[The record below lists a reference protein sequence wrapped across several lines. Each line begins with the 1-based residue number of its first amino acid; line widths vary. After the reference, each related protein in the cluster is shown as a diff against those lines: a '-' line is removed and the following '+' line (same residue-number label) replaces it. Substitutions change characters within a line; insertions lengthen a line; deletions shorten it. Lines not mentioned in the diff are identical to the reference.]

1 MQEPTQDDW
10 FLAANDAWDAGAHKK
25 ALSLFL
31 KAAAAG
37 EIHALN
43 SVGYFLDHGIGVK
56 KNAAAARDWYRKAA
70 KAGDAAGCA
79 NLAICYR
86 DEGNFRWARFWFER
100 AYAQGDGDAAL
111 ELGRLFLWEGAN
123 RNDHKVVHY
132 LGKAAA
138 SPSITPNGR
147 KEAQALLKSLGR
159 KQSPSAR

>member
-10 FLAANDAWDAGAHKK
+10 FLAANDAWDAGSHKK

-123 RNDHKVVHY
+123 QNDHKVVHY

-159 KQSPSAR
+159 K

>member
-10 FLAANDAWDAGAHKK
+10 FVEANNAWDAGAHKK

-31 KAAAAG
+31 KAASTG

-56 KNAAAARDWYRKAA
+56 KNPAAAREWYRKAA
-70 KAGDAAGCA
+70 RAGDVAGCA

-111 ELGRLFLWEGAN
+111 ELGRLFLWEGPN

-132 LGKAAA
+132 LTQAVASASVSAGGK
-138 SPSITPNGR
+138 
-147 KEAQALLKSLGR
+147 KEAGRLLKSLGR
-159 KQSPSAR
+159 K

>member
-10 FLAANDAWDAGAHKK
+10 FFAANDAWDAGAHKK

-37 EIHALN
+37 ETHALN
-43 SVGYFLDHGIGVK
+43 SVGYFLDHGIGVQR
-56 KNAAAARDWYRKAA
+56 NPAAARAWYRKAA
-70 KAGDAAGCA
+70 RAGDVAGCA

-86 DEGNFRWARFWFER
+86 DEGNFRWARYWFER

-111 ELGRLFLWEGAN
+111 ELGRLFLWEGPN

-132 LGKAAA
+132 LTQAVA
-138 SPSITPNGR
+138 SAHATADGR
-147 KEAQALLKSLGR
+147 KEAGRLLKSLGR
-159 KQSPSAR
+159 K

>member
-1 MQEPTQDDW
+1 MQEPTRDDW
-10 FLAANDAWDAGAHKK
+10 FFAANDAWDAGAHKK

-37 EIHALN
+37 ETHALN
-43 SVGYFLDHGIGVK
+43 SVGYFLDHGIGVAR
-56 KNAAAARDWYRKAA
+56 NSAAARDWYRKAA
-70 KAGDAAGCA
+70 RAGDVAGCA

-111 ELGRLFLWEGAN
+111 ELGRLFLWEGPN

-132 LGKAAA
+132 LTQAVASTQVSADGK
-138 SPSITPNGR
+138 
-147 KEAQALLKSLGR
+147 KEAGRLLKSLGR
-159 KQSPSAR
+159 K

>member
-10 FLAANDAWDAGAHKK
+10 FFAANDAWDAGAHKK

-37 EIHALN
+37 ETHALN
-43 SVGYFLDHGIGVK
+43 SVGYFLDHGIGVQR
-56 KNAAAARDWYRKAA
+56 NPAAARTWYRKAA
-70 KAGDAAGCA
+70 RAGDVAGCA

-86 DEGNFRWARFWFER
+86 DEGNFRWARYWFER

-111 ELGRLFLWEGAN
+111 ELGRLFLWEGPN

-132 LGKAAA
+132 LTQAVA
-138 SPSITPNGR
+138 SAQATENGR
-147 KEAQALLKSLGR
+147 KEAGRLLKSLGR
-159 KQSPSAR
+159 K

>member
-1 MQEPTQDDW
+1 MQEPTRDDW
-10 FLAANDAWDAGAHKK
+10 FFAANDAWDAGAHKK

-37 EIHALN
+37 ETHALN
-43 SVGYFLDHGIGVK
+43 SVGYFLDHGIGVAR
-56 KNAAAARDWYRKAA
+56 NSAAARDWYRKAA
-70 KAGDAAGCA
+70 RAGDVAGCA

-111 ELGRLFLWEGAN
+111 ELGRLFLWEGPN

-132 LGKAAA
+132 LTQAVASAQVSADGK
-138 SPSITPNGR
+138 
-147 KEAQALLKSLGR
+147 KEAGRLLKSLGR
-159 KQSPSAR
+159 K

>member
-1 MQEPTQDDW
+1 MHEPTNDDW

-37 EIHALN
+37 ETHALN

-56 KNAAAARDWYRKAA
+56 KDAAAARDWYRKAA
-70 KAGDAAGCA
+70 RAGDIAGCA

-100 AYAQGDGDAAL
+100 AYARGDDDAAL
-111 ELGRLFLWEGAN
+111 ELGRLFLWEGPN
-123 RNDHKVVHY
+123 QNHRKVVDY
-132 LGKAAA
+132 LSKAAA
-138 SPSITPNGR
+138 SPCISAEGK
-147 KEAQALLKSLGR
+147 KEAGTLLKSLAR
-159 KQSPSAR
+159 K

>member
-37 EIHALN
+37 ETHALN

-56 KNAAAARDWYRKAA
+56 KNPAAARDWYRKAA
-70 KAGDAAGCA
+70 KAGDVAGCA

-86 DEGNFRWARFWFER
+86 DEGNFRWARFWFEK

-111 ELGRLFLWEGAN
+111 ELGRLFLWEGPNQN
-123 RNDHKVVHY
+123 RHKVVDY
-132 LGKAAA
+132 LGKAMA
-138 SPSITPNGR
+138 SPSITSNGR
-147 KEAQALLKSLGR
+147 TEAGALLKSLGLG
-159 KQSPSAR
+159 K